1 MKKTFFLIAL
11 TLGSLF
17 VGYLIGADILQ
28 VGEVDTE
35 DKATGRPNLDYDL
48 PDNVEIV
55 NGDSRETSV
64 VWTNLGPDA
73 YEEFDKVLAI
83 PIDEPIYDIG
93 FSFYSDWYA
102 ETYGFPKSHVRQ
114 LPEHVQF
121 MEYRMQTLGRM
132 KNCYL
137 NMLLDK
143 GLGLNLPDHP
153 FSSMLSMGSPD
164 DVSLTR
170 PKRVEGWTESDAI
183 RAFRQKWK
191 GLGVRQGSNNKYI
204 FRNAFITSVPYAPSF
219 KKKKSG
225 KLLGLLLHSYS
236 PWFYEGLDYVSVSLT
251 CSALTQV
258 FHEQPEFFLWLK
270 KKDGKDY
277 TRHRSPDRED
287 FLIFEVPIELRQ
299 KILPFMKTGRNEGWE
314 LYQKVFENIKPS
326 QSVNKEEGN

>member
-1 MKKTFFLIAL
+1 MKRYFFLICL
-11 TLGSLF
+11 TLGALLM
-17 VGYLIGADILQ
+17 GYLIGAGVLRMGDIDD
-28 VGEVDTE
+28 E
-35 DKATGRPNLDYDL
+35 GRTTVRPDLNYDL
-48 PDNVEIV
+48 PDNVHVVKGE
-55 NGDSRETSV
+55 SRETSV
-64 VWTNLGPDA
+64 VWTNLGPGSF
-73 YEEFDKVLAI
+73 EEFDKVLAI
-83 PIDEPIYDIG
+83 PIEEPIYDIG
-93 FSFYSDWYA
+93 FSFYSEWYA

-153 FSSMLSMGSPD
+153 FSSMLSMGSSD
-164 DVSLTR
+164 DVRLTR
-170 PKRVEGWTESDAI
+170 PKRVEGWTESDSI

-191 GLGVRQGSNNKYI
+191 GLGARQGSNNKYI

-225 KLLGLLLHSYS
+225 KLLGLLLHSYN

-277 TRHRSPDRED
+277 ARHRNPDRED
-287 FLIFEVPIELRQ
+287 FLIFEVPMELRQ
-299 KILPFMKTGRNEGWE
+299 KILPFMKTGRNGGWE
-314 LYQKVFENIKPS
+314 FYQKVFEKIKPS
-326 QSVNKEEGN
+326 PLKNKEKGS